1 MQKFLKINLSVVFVI
16 LFSISHNSYADTL
29 NDKAYEWLKEYIAV
43 DTVNPPGNEINAVN
57 FYKKIFIKENID
69 FMIAESAPGRS
80 NIWARIKGGNKPAL
94 ILLQHT
100 EARDKQKVFWTNMK
114 TLGLNFCT

>member
-1 MQKFLKINLSVVFVI
+1 MQKFLKINLSVFVFI
-16 LFSISHNSYADTL
+16 LFSITHNSCADNL

-80 NIWARIKGGNKPAL
+80 NI
-94 ILLQHT
+94 
-100 EARDKQKVFWTNMK
+100 
-114 TLGLNFCT
+114 